1 MELLASMGNCC
12 TANHAPGSKVVFYS
26 NWLFYTLF
34 IPLPIKHA
42 NTVMTILGFTSTRSS
57 GRAYTLA
64 PILLA
69 IDTAYLF
76 FGGNKNWGSIPV
88 SQGHNMRHL
97 FPLIYSIVWD
107 TKLLQQEFK
116 SEWLHFSLFSL
127 LFCEVTHKWYQIFKL
142 YYLGLIIFIHSFSIM

>member
-1 MELLASMGNCC
+1 MSTSARNCC

-88 SQGHNMRHL
+88 SQGHNMRQ
-97 FPLIYSIVWD
+97 SISSHILNCLGYKTSTARVQIRM
-107 TKLLQQEFK
+107 TSFFIV
-116 SEWLHFSLFSL
+116 FS
-127 LFCEVTHKWYQIFKL
+127 
-142 YYLGLIIFIHSFSIM
+142 FILWGHS